1 MHVKSKSGRIF
12 DLPSPEEE
20 ARIREGIAADPD
32 TRELTEE
39 EMAKLRPL
47 ARPPGRPSS
56 AQRKVSTTIRFDAD
70 VLAAMKATG
79 PGWQTRINEI
89 VREYVKTHL

>member
-20 ARIREGIAADPD
+20 ARIRTGIAADPD
-32 TRELTEE
+32 TYELSDEE
-39 EMAKLRPL
+39 IAQLRPK
-47 ARPPGRPSS
+47 AEV
-56 AQRKVSTTIRFDAD
+56 RKVSTHIRFDAD
-70 VLAAMKATG
+70 VLEAMKATG

-89 VREYVKTHL
+89 VREYVEAHR